1 MTNQVLKARYT
12 TSHRL
17 VVIMNGDW
25 MMKTKAVRK
34 YNVEVPAYASCRA
47 SYNAKTDTTEIT
59 FSWCQVDECPEYMLQ
74 P

>member
-25 MMKTKAVRK
+25 MMKTEAVRK
-34 YNVEVPAYASCRA
+34 YNVEVPSYATARA
-47 SYNAKTDTTEIT
+47 SYNRITDTTEIT
-59 FSWCQVDECPEYMLQ
+59 FSWCQIDECPDYMLQ